1 MAFSKI
7 ITLISIT
14 LAACAEATAPVPPP
28 AAATPPPPPELS
40 TIVVPIRASLAPLLP
55 ELEARVPKTFRDKQ
69 RERGIDVRYEVARD
83 PLKLNMVGAGLH
95 ATTTVKYAI
104 EACRGRF
111 PCVSCGFGE
120 ARREAKI
127 TLHTKLDWDPAWRL
141 RSTTRPLPVHYE
153 KPREVTWFDIDVT
166 RRFVAPVVNHQLAI
180 AARTIDR
187 NTPGLA
193 SIKPQAEQIWTALQT
208 PMEIAPR
215 TWLTIE
221 PSEVALTPI
230 SGSGLNVN
238 SSLSLRALTRVVV
251 GNKPQIA
258 RKPLPALKVATGTS
272 TGLRVPFNLELPYD
286 DASRL
291 ATKELAGKSY
301 KVNGKPL
308 AIESLK
314 LLPATNGKV
323 LIEAAIDYRGGALR
337 NYRGTIWL
345 EGTPRFDPATSSVI
359 VPDLEY
365 SLDPKR
371 RGVLLRVVER
381 AAHDS
386 IRQRL
391 RENARFNLGT
401 RINEMREEITK
412 ALTRKL
418 APGVSVRGRVDAI
431 QPVAAT
437 PLPGVLAVRVI
448 ATGIAEVT
456 IEH

>member
-1 MAFSKI
+1 M
-7 ITLISIT
+7 
-14 LAACAEATAPVPPP
+14 
-28 AAATPPPPPELS
+28 
-40 TIVVPIRASLAPLLP
+40 PIRASLAPLLP
-55 ELEARVPKTFRDKQ
+55 ELEARVPKTFKDKQ

-83 PLKLNMVGAGLH
+83 PLKLNMLGAGLH
-95 ATTTVKYAI
+95 ATTTVKYAM

-111 PCVSCGFGE
+111 PCVSCGFSQ

-141 RSTTRPLPVHYE
+141 RSTTRPLPVHYA
-153 KPREVTWFDIDVT
+153 KPCAVTWLDIDVT
-166 RRFVAPVVNHQLAI
+166 RRFIAPAVNDQLAI

-187 NTPGLA
+187 NTPKLA

-215 TWLTIE
+215 TWLTLE

-230 SGSGLNVN
+230 TGSGLNVT
-238 SSLSLRALTRVVV
+238 SSLSLRALTRVTVGDKPVV
-251 GNKPQIA
+251 A

-272 TGLRVPFNLELPYD
+272 TGLRVPFDVELSYE

-291 ATKELAGKSY
+291 ATKELAGKTY
-301 KVNGKPL
+301 KVNGRPL
-308 AIESLK
+308 SIESLK
-314 LLPATNGKV
+314 LMPAANGKV
-323 LIEAAIDYRGGALR
+323 TIEAAIDYRGGKLR

-345 EGTPRFDPATSSVI
+345 EGAPRFDPATSSVI

-365 SLDPKR
+365 TLDPKR
-371 RGVLLRVVER
+371 RGVFIRLLER

-386 IRQRL
+386 IRDRL
-391 RENARFNLGT
+391 RENARFALGT
-401 RINEMREEITK
+401 RITEMRAEITK

-418 APGVSVRGRVDAI
+418 AAGVTLRGRVDAI

-437 PLPGVLAVRVI
+437 PLPTVLRVRVI
-448 ATGIAEVT
+448 ATGLAEVT
-456 IEH
+456 IAH

>member
-1 MAFSKI
+1 M
-7 ITLISIT
+7 
-14 LAACAEATAPVPPP
+14 
-28 AAATPPPPPELS
+28 
-40 TIVVPIRASLAPLLP
+40 
-55 ELEARVPKTFRDKQ
+55 
-69 RERGIDVRYEVARD
+69 RYEVARD